1 MCNIIFNKYSL
12 IYFLNLVCKDR
23 DDTVN
28 NIDKQCN
35 ELYTLKLKVLNLI
48 NRKVDSEEC
57 PYHLNIEISELFGNE
72 RLFIQIILEEIWK
85 KPEIMY
91 LIITKC
97 VPEDINYNLSSFIIN
112 NFYNNI
118 LSSSY
123 MENNLLYLLSLL
135 LKDEVDQLNS
145 PDDVNF
151 FLNETKCGIL
161 LDQMFK
167 QNDIQIYFK
176 SIFLKTIE
184 TLELLNSNRKIEF
197 SIKKK
202 EEELTKYENIL
213 KKNKLKKKKKTNKDD
228 EYKELI
234 NVILFENFSCNR
246 MDLMDNLIK
255 NKIDQDLF
263 ISKYIP
269 DLNQNEIEER
279 IKNIK
284 DKNDKLLPFYESKLQ
299 EIKEANDPD
308 LFSNKNFFLNV
319 QAAKVSVFV
328 LNFYRTDFNLII
340 AYMEQILE
348 NLKENIH
355 LLPYSVKCL
364 CKIISI
370 LIKNKFPNINEI
382 QKNAFVSCFLFE
394 KILAKILN
402 NPAVNAL
409 IGEFIVSGNT
419 LHNLSIINNILKY
432 LTNGLLFKNGTS
444 ETDYTPF
451 NWFIL
456 DKIPELLTFYGHINK
471 VPLPDFINKFVN
483 GRLDKNYNYE
493 YFKENPEEIVTHI
506 SICFNIDNLISI
518 LKCINKNKEEVQKLD
533 LINSPKGPLMKS
545 FNRLYNEE
553 YLEKIMKFAQQRPD
567 KNNSDYD
574 NIAITQTAPIIN
586 FFLYTKKIINEK
598 YKILFNLD
606 STLHKNFYIKEIE
619 TPKTKDDVEKNIL
632 IKVKNYI
639 SNSLF
644 NYKLLEKND
653 FEEGTIN
660 DTKSIFE
667 QLKRFM
673 KSSNFIMDASIPSMW
688 YINSLLNHLN
698 KLPEKYKINDFN
710 KLFEELKSDIEQNIN
725 LIDFQSLILFHN
737 KLKFLSLS
745 TKQYKI
751 SKELVQKI
759 DTNQIVKKH
768 IEEEAIPVEVDF
780 QYDESKLKIEKS
792 KMKLDP
798 GVEFIEDPKKGLIV
812 KTIAT
817 FIKKFPNLVRHQ
829 YLKNSGDIFEM
840 LKDLK
845 LPEKLNDYF
854 KIIKSHFD
862 KKKKKTND
870 AKYNYE
876 KFQDELK
883 DYVMKKLY
891 EKIYPQD
898 PCENDNLALQK
909 CVMLSWTEPSHF
921 INKKT
926 NYVYDSF
933 LPDVIALFRQIHKEK
948 TPEKKMERVNN
959 IFILINNVIKF
970 NDQEGECGADDTIS
984 ILTYSLAQSCPYC
997 IYSDLKFLKLFYE
1010 KKMKS
1015 FEGNQLS
1022 QLSLACDTIININAK
1037 FFKMDE
1043 EEFKSK
1049 CDEARNN
1056 PNNNLNFEY

>member
-213 KKNKLKKKKKTNKDD
+213 KKNKLKKTKKTNKDD

-340 AYMEQILE
+340 AYIEQI
-348 NLKENIH
+348 
-355 LLPYSVKCL
+355 
-364 CKIISI
+364 
-370 LIKNKFPNINEI
+370 
-382 QKNAFVSCFLFE
+382 
-394 KILAKILN
+394 
-402 NPAVNAL
+402 
-409 IGEFIVSGNT
+409 
-419 LHNLSIINNILKY
+419 
-432 LTNGLLFKNGTS
+432 
-444 ETDYTPF
+444 
-451 NWFIL
+451 
-456 DKIPELLTFYGHINK
+456 
-471 VPLPDFINKFVN
+471 
-483 GRLDKNYNYE
+483 
-493 YFKENPEEIVTHI
+493 
-506 SICFNIDNLISI
+506 
-518 LKCINKNKEEVQKLD
+518 
-533 LINSPKGPLMKS
+533 
-545 FNRLYNEE
+545 
-553 YLEKIMKFAQQRPD
+553 
-567 KNNSDYD
+567 
-574 NIAITQTAPIIN
+574 
-586 FFLYTKKIINEK
+586 
-598 YKILFNLD
+598 
-606 STLHKNFYIKEIE
+606 
-619 TPKTKDDVEKNIL
+619 
-632 IKVKNYI
+632 
-639 SNSLF
+639 
-644 NYKLLEKND
+644 
-653 FEEGTIN
+653 
-660 DTKSIFE
+660 
-667 QLKRFM
+667 
-673 KSSNFIMDASIPSMW
+673 
-688 YINSLLNHLN
+688 
-698 KLPEKYKINDFN
+698 
-710 KLFEELKSDIEQNIN
+710 
-725 LIDFQSLILFHN
+725 
-737 KLKFLSLS
+737 
-745 TKQYKI
+745 
-751 SKELVQKI
+751 
-759 DTNQIVKKH
+759 
-768 IEEEAIPVEVDF
+768 
-780 QYDESKLKIEKS
+780 
-792 KMKLDP
+792 
-798 GVEFIEDPKKGLIV
+798 
-812 KTIAT
+812 
-817 FIKKFPNLVRHQ
+817 
-829 YLKNSGDIFEM
+829 
-840 LKDLK
+840 
-845 LPEKLNDYF
+845 
-854 KIIKSHFD
+854 
-862 KKKKKTND
+862 
-870 AKYNYE
+870 
-876 KFQDELK
+876 
-883 DYVMKKLY
+883 
-891 EKIYPQD
+891 
-898 PCENDNLALQK
+898 
-909 CVMLSWTEPSHF
+909 
-921 INKKT
+921 
-926 NYVYDSF
+926 
-933 LPDVIALFRQIHKEK
+933 
-948 TPEKKMERVNN
+948 
-959 IFILINNVIKF
+959 
-970 NDQEGECGADDTIS
+970 
-984 ILTYSLAQSCPYC
+984 
-997 IYSDLKFLKLFYE
+997 
-1010 KKMKS
+1010 
-1015 FEGNQLS
+1015 
-1022 QLSLACDTIININAK
+1022 
-1037 FFKMDE
+1037 
-1043 EEFKSK
+1043 
-1049 CDEARNN
+1049 
-1056 PNNNLNFEY
+1056 